1 MIVVDGVTG
10 HFSFSLLH
18 YICFFFFFF
27 CLQISSL
34 NVHYFKEKKSHKWSN
49 TMFAN
54 CLVYTTCLIVD
65 DWAGDGHVSSC
76 VPLLLRPDLALQTG
90 PIALHILWSRSES
103 VVLQHSCYSLECS
116 PCQCLALNLPCSMSP
131 SSSIPSPSCP
141 WASKSPLTPGS
152 NHQGGNPHL
161 EVTGLWTS
169 MNWA

>member
-18 YICFFFFFF
+18 YICFFFSSVFRFLVWMYITLRKKNPINDQTQ
-27 CLQISSL
+27 CLQTAWCIPRAWLLMTEQVMATFHPASLCSSDL
-34 NVHYFKEKKSHKWSN
+34 TWRFRQ
-49 TMFAN
+49 AQ
-54 CLVYTTCLIVD
+54 
-65 DWAGDGHVSSC
+65 
-76 VPLLLRPDLALQTG
+76 LLCIFCDLAQS
-90 PIALHILWSRSES
+90 LWFCK
-103 VVLQHSCYSLECS
+103 HSCYSLECS